1 MGDITENLQ
10 NMSLD
15 NKETNQQ
22 SHFVVVKGE
31 NEMKQMSLDQV
42 ADYISTLRSSIKK
55 LQQPEPHC
63 KPGYLDSEMEQ

>member
-31 NEMKQMSLDQV
+31 NEMKQMSPDQV

-55 LQQPEPHC
+55 LQKSEPHC
-63 KPGYLDSEMEQ
+63 KPGYWDSEME